1 MLQILSD
8 VATSARPFLSNVA
21 VWVRNGKRSETVAGF
36 TRSIF
41 SRDQQLLSHHERFG
55 SEERSERI
63 KAEIAA
69 IERKQL
75 GESSLCQDTC
85 G

>member
-1 MLQILSD
+1 MEEEVRQLQVL
-8 VATSARPFLSNVA
+8 
-21 VWVRNGKRSETVAGF
+21 

-41 SRDQQLLSHHERFG
+41 SRDQQLLSHHEWFG